1 MVEIAGIK
9 LVNQHKRLLE
19 FIIWNLMII
28 LNKYYEYTM
37 KTINCTVFFSVYH
50 NYETNWIIKEDQIK
64 IHV

>member
-37 KTINCTVFFSVYH
+37 KTINSTVFSQS
-50 NYETNWIIKEDQIK
+50 IIIMRQIE
-64 IHV
+64 